1 MSPAGGAVQADGP
14 ARRAVEEV
22 VLLLVIVGRGR
33 GGARNREMPRGHWVG
48 VGVEGQM
55 LLLLLLGVLLLML
68 LMQSRRGQLLLMLLL
83 LVVMLLLPRHVLRV
97 EEHGC
102 GRGGVVLRLRGRVP
116 RGSGSRRRRLRD
128 GLVGVAAGVG
138 RAGRRRG
145 QDVGGGRRGRAVGA
159 LALRREGPGG
169 SGGSSGCGGGGVSQI

>member
-22 VLLLVIVGRGR
+22 VLLVIVGRGR
-33 GGARNREMPRGHWVG
+33 RGGARNGEMPRGHGGG

-55 LLLLLLGVLLLML
+55 LLLLLGVLLLL
-68 LMQSRRGQLLLMLLL
+68 LQSRRGQLLLLLL
-83 LVVMLLLPRHVLRV
+83 VVVMLLLPRHVLRV

-102 GRGGVVLRLRGRVP
+102 GRGGVVLRLRGRVA
-116 RGSGSRRRRLRD
+116 RGGSRGLRD

-145 QDVGGGRRGRAVGA
+145 QDVGGGRRGWAVGA

-169 SGGSSGCGGGGVSQI
+169 GGSGGGSSGGVTQI

>member
-33 GGARNREMPRGHWVG
+33 SGARNGEMPRGHWVG

-55 LLLLLLGVLLLML
+55 LLLLGVLLLLL

-83 LVVMLLLPRHVLRV
+83 LVVMLLPRHVLRV

-169 SGGSSGCGGGGVSQI
+169 SGGGSSGSRVTQI